1 MEERLNITTANTYIL
16 QDKFD
21 KIAEQALEK
30 WNIDK
35 EVFADLCL
43 SWVRQQ
49 AKWD

>member
-1 MEERLNITTANTYIL
+1 MEEKLNIDTANTYLL

-21 KIAEQALEK
+21 KIAKQALEK

-43 SWVRQQ
+43 TWVRYNAQ
-49 AKWD
+49 WD